1 MNHEKC
7 GSVTV
12 PSEEELHVRQA
23 LTVAKLD
30 SRDVWVSR
38 ELMARLILTV
48 RRAFEKYAQ
57 VLV

>member
-1 MNHEKC
+1 MNLNHEKC

-48 RRAFEKYAQ
+48 RES
-57 VLV
+57 L

>member
-1 MNHEKC
+1 MNLNNEKC

-23 LTVAKLD
+23 LTDAKLD

-48 RRAFEKYAQ
+48 RES
-57 VLV
+57 L